1 MDHLPEIQASAH
13 TPPSIPCLC
22 NPHSYDRLGI
32 TDFPS
37 RAGWEINRTQGP
49 ILVDKIRGEIGSSG
63 ALVQVWLYFGML
75 YDVSQIGG
83 IVFDLQDFV
92 RSDDEGELCVTT
104 ACLRGYLDRLAIHA
118 ERFSERER
126 MQKQQLVKNCLRTV
140 FGFFDLYWDA
150 PVQFDRWRVSSV
162 LSLDTLMSIMIL
174 GETFKNAAAQIW
186 PLPAGVPSPM
196 RQVYNF
202 RPQNPL
208 QERLHERG
216 WCPNEGVMLF
226 KELDSTGLHLAS
238 LVQRPFSRGLRHERC
253 TDDLCLALQTSDD
266 DYQTKHADSCP
277 QDSSCVDVDVGQENV
292 SSILYSGGIPIIYVP
307 FFPEDD
313 VPLKV
318 EIRPYKSDGI
328 EYIAFSHVWAHGMG
342 NPKANALPS
351 CQILRLKELS
361 AKSSSSPFRQPAFW
375 IDTLCIPVGS
385 KHKPARKL
393 AITRIAETY
402 RQARRVLVLD
412 ADLQRCSRF
421 RSRTE
426 LATRVLCCGWMR
438 RLWTLQEAVMSEK
451 AANAG
456 KLDVQFLEGAL
467 EFNAIAG
474 KSVGNLHH
482 TEKAIQSI
490 FSAFPQFRTRD
501 RTYAFLS
508 RALKHRTTSKK
519 EDEALCLAPI
529 LGFDQGQI
537 AAIVNESTAETRMQ
551 MMYTLMGD
559 IPASVLFNKLA
570 KLGHQ
575 CFRWAPASLLGLQD
589 SPDLSN
595 HVVAKCDASGLHVQF
610 SGFVVTKPQK
620 ERQMVQKGHAERI
633 FIGSAQ
639 DPSPKFIATPKPVY
653 DSRLVYLNSRAFEN
667 SIKETPTPAFILNP
681 QDANESAFVSVTLET
696 NSIIHAVY
704 LDSCQMKSWSSPSNY
719 NAEVYGDWR
728 DHLMDVRE
736 VASDQ
741 KWCIR

>member
-1 MDHLPEIQASAH
+1 MDHLPEIQAPAH
-13 TPPSIPCLC
+13 APPSIPCFC
-22 NPHSYDRLGI
+22 NPHSYDGLGI

-49 ILVDKIRGEIGSSG
+49 IRMDKTKGEIGSAG

-75 YDVSQIGG
+75 FEVFQIGE
-83 IVFDLQDFV
+83 IEFDLQDFV
-92 RSDDEGELCVTT
+92 RSDDEGGLFVMT

-118 ERFSERER
+118 ERFSQRECL
-126 MQKQQLVKNCLRTV
+126 QKQQLVKICLGTV
-140 FGFFDLYWDA
+140 FGFFDIYWDA

-162 LSLDTLMSIMIL
+162 LSLDTLMSITIL

-196 RQVYNF
+196 QQVYNF

-208 QERLHERG
+208 RERLHERG
-216 WCPNEGVMLF
+216 CVMLF
-226 KELDSTGLHLAS
+226 KELDSTGLHIAS
-238 LVQRPFSRGLRHERC
+238 LVERPFSRGLRHERC

-277 QDSSCVDVDVGQENV
+277 QDSSCVDVDVGQESV
-292 SSILYSGGIPIIYVP
+292 SSILCSGGIPIIYVP

-318 EIRPYKSDGI
+318 EIRPYKADGL
-328 EYIAFSHVWAHGMG
+328 EFIAFSHVWAHGIG

-361 AKSSSSPFRQPAFW
+361 AKSGSSPFRQPAFW

-474 KSVGNLHH
+474 RSVSNLHH
-482 TEKAIQSI
+482 TEKALQSI

-529 LGFDQGQI
+529 LGFDQGQL
-537 AAIVNESTAETRMQ
+537 AAIVNEHTAETRMQ

-559 IPASVLFNKLA
+559 IPASVLFNKFA

-575 CFRWAPASLLGLQD
+575 GFRWAPASLLGLQD
-589 SPDLSN
+589 SPDLSS
-595 HVVAKCDASGLHVQF
+595 HVVAKCDRSGLHVQF
-610 SGFVVTKPQK
+610 SGFVVTKSLK
-620 ERQMVQKGHAERI
+620 ERQMIPNGHAEMI

-639 DPSPKFIATPKPVY
+639 DARPKVIVTPKPEY
-653 DSRLVYLNSRAFEN
+653 NHRLVYLTGRAFEA
-667 SIKETPTPAFILNP
+667 SFKETATPAFILNP
-681 QDANESAFVSVTLET
+681 QDAAECAFVSVSSET
-696 NSIIHAVY
+696 DGIIHGVY
-704 LDSCQMKSWSSPSNY
+704 LDRCQMKSWSSRSNY